1 MVASNGRG
9 TASTSKDLVVSAEG
23 NSSLGTS
30 GALRTLRR
38 SDSLDHH
45 LNKLELDAELLVD
58 GSRFKAV
65 EGEADRGAKR
75 QRTFS
80 IIDLL
85 RFGTQSF

>member
-1 MVASNGRG
+1 MTKGLGAATTCR
-9 TASTSKDLVVSAEG
+9 DIVVSAEG

-45 LNKLELDAELLVD
+45 LSKPELDTELLVD
-58 GSRFKAV
+58 GARLKAAV
-65 EGEADRGAKR
+65 GEADRGVKKP
-75 QRTFS
+75 RTFS

-85 RFGTQSF
+85 RFGAQSF